1 MLFLFEEKALEV
13 EHKVLIPKLTFSIED
28 HEHLAIVGVNGV
40 GKSTLL
46 KVIHQDQTVDS
57 AMMEQDLTPYYDWT
71 VMDYIIES
79 YPEIAKVRLQLNHTD
94 MINKYIELDGYLIEG
109 EIVTEAKKLGI
120 KEEQLE
126 QKIATLSGGE
136 QTKVSFLKVKM
147 SKASLL
153 LIDEPTNHMDIEMKE
168 WLTKAFKHEQRA
180 ILFVSHD
187 RTFLNETPDAI
198 LELSRDGVKK
208 YIGKYDKYKQ
218 QKDIEHESL
227 KQQYEKQ
234 QKEQAAIEETI
245 KKYKAWYQ
253 KAEQSASV
261 RSPYQQKQLSKLAKR
276 FKSKEQQLN
285 RKLDQEH
292 IANPNKKEKAFSIQ
306 HHDFKSNYLVQFNHV
321 SFAYENRKIFD
332 DVSFYIKRNQN
343 VIIEG
348 RNGTGKSTLIK
359 LILGELEPTKGDITV
374 HPELEIGYFSQDFE
388 NLNMH
393 HTVLD
398 EILEI
403 PEMKEADART
413 ILASFYFD
421 KDRINDVVETLS
433 MGEKC
438 RLQFV
443 KLYFSNPHIMILD
456 EPTNYFDIGMQ
467 EKIIQLI
474 QSFQGSVLIVSHD
487 DYFKSQIKDQIWTIK
502 NYQMT
507 HENVQVKDPINTESM
522 KHQLKELEQYTDE
535 RNRETEF

>member
-13 EHKVLIPKLTFSIED
+13 EHKVLIPELTFSIED

-46 KVIHQDQTVDS
+46 KVIHQDQSVDS
-57 AMMEQDLTPYYDWT
+57 AMMEQDLTPYYDCT

-79 YPEIAKVRLQLNHTD
+79 YPEIAKIRLQLNHTD
-94 MINKYIELDGYLIEG
+94 MINKYIELDGYFIEG

-126 QKIATLSGGE
+126 QKISTLSGGE

-153 LIDEPTNHMDIEMKE
+153 LIDEPTNHMDLEMKE
-168 WLTKAFKHEQRA
+168 WLTKAFKLEQRA

-198 LELSRDGVKK
+198 LELSTDGAKK
-208 YIGKYDKYKQ
+208 YIGQYDKYKQ
-218 QKDIEHESL
+218 QKDIEHETL
-227 KQQYEKQ
+227 KLQYEKQ

-253 KAEQSASV
+253 KAAQSASV

-276 FKSKEQQLN
+276 FKSKENQLN

-292 IANPNKKEKAFSIQ
+292 IANPDKKEKAFSIQ
-306 HHDFKSNYLVQFNHV
+306 HHDFKSHYLVQFNHV
-321 SFAYENRKIFD
+321 SFSYDNRTIFD

-343 VIIEG
+343 VIVEG

-359 LILGELEPTKGDITV
+359 LILGELEPTKGNITV

-398 EILEI
+398 EILVI

-487 DYFKSQIKDQIWTIK
+487 DYFKSQIKDQTWTIK
-502 NYQMT
+502 NHQMT

>member
-57 AMMEQDLTPYYDWT
+57 AMMEQDLTPYYEWT

-79 YPEIAKVRLQLNHTD
+79 YPEIAKIRLQLNDTD

-153 LIDEPTNHMDIEMKE
+153 LIDEPTNHMDLEMKE
-168 WLTKAFKHEQRA
+168 WLTKAFKQEQRA
-180 ILFVSHD
+180 ILCVSHD

-198 LELSRDGVKK
+198 LELSRDGAKK

-218 QKDIEHESL
+218 QKDIEHETL

-306 HHDFKSNYLVQFNHV
+306 HHDFKSHYLVQFNHV
-321 SFAYENRKIFD
+321 SFAYENRKIFE

-359 LILGELEPTKGDITV
+359 LILGELEPTKGEITV

-487 DYFKSQIKDQIWTIK
+487 DYFKSQIKDQTWTI
-502 NYQMT
+502 NNHQMT

>member
-13 EHKVLIPKLTFSIED
+13 EHKVLIPELTFSIED

-46 KVIHQDQTVDS
+46 KVIHQDQSVDS
-57 AMMEQDLTPYYDWT
+57 AMMEQDLTPYYDCT

-79 YPEIAKVRLQLNHTD
+79 YPEIAKIRLQLNHTD

-126 QKIATLSGGE
+126 QKISTLSGGE

-153 LIDEPTNHMDIEMKE
+153 LIDEPTNHMDLEMKE
-168 WLTKAFKHEQRA
+168 WLTKAFKLEQRA

-198 LELSRDGVKK
+198 LELSHNGGKK
-208 YIGKYDKYKQ
+208 YIGQYDKYKQ
-218 QKDIEHESL
+218 QKDIEHETL
-227 KQQYEKQ
+227 KLQYEKQ

-253 KAEQSASV
+253 KASQSASV

-276 FKSKEQQLN
+276 FKSKEHQLN

-292 IANPNKKEKAFSIQ
+292 IANPDKKEKAFSIQ
-306 HHDFKSNYLVQFNHV
+306 HHDFKSHYLVQFNHV
-321 SFAYENRKIFD
+321 SFSYDNRTIFD

-343 VIIEG
+343 VIVEG

-359 LILGELEPTKGDITV
+359 LILGELEPTKGNITV

-398 EILEI
+398 EILVI

-487 DYFKSQIKDQIWTIK
+487 DYFKSHIKDQTWTIK
-502 NYQMT
+502 NHQMT
-507 HENVQVKDPINTESM
+507 HENVQVKQPINTESM

>member
-13 EHKVLIPKLTFSIED
+13 EHKVLIPELTFSIED

-46 KVIHQDQTVDS
+46 KVIHQDQSVDS
-57 AMMEQDLTPYYDWT
+57 AMMEQDLTPYYDCT

-79 YPEIAKVRLQLNHTD
+79 YPEIAKIRLRLNHTD

-126 QKIATLSGGE
+126 QKISTLSGGE

-153 LIDEPTNHMDIEMKE
+153 LIDEPTNHMDLEMKE
-168 WLTKAFKHEQRA
+168 WLTKAFKLEQRA

-198 LELSRDGVKK
+198 LELSTDGAKK
-208 YIGKYDKYKQ
+208 YIGQYDKYKQ
-218 QKDIEHESL
+218 QKDIEHETL
-227 KQQYEKQ
+227 KLQYEKQ

-253 KAEQSASV
+253 KAAQSASV

-276 FKSKEQQLN
+276 FKSKENQLN

-292 IANPNKKEKAFSIQ
+292 IANPDKKEKAFSIQ
-306 HHDFKSNYLVQFNHV
+306 HHDFKSHYLVQFNHV
-321 SFAYENRKIFD
+321 SFAYDNRTIFD

-343 VIIEG
+343 VIVEG

-359 LILGELEPTKGDITV
+359 LILGELEPTKGNITV
-374 HPELEIGYFSQDFE
+374 HPELEIGYFSQDFD

-487 DYFKSQIKDQIWTIK
+487 DYFKSQIKDQTWTI
-502 NYQMT
+502 NNHQIT

>member
-13 EHKVLIPKLTFSIED
+13 ERKVLIPELTFSIED

-46 KVIHQDQTVDS
+46 KVIHQDQSVDS

-79 YPEIAKVRLQLNHTD
+79 YPEIAKIRLQLNHTD
-94 MINKYIELDGYLIEG
+94 MINKYIELDGYIIEG

-126 QKIATLSGGE
+126 QKISTLSGGE

-153 LIDEPTNHMDIEMKE
+153 LIDEPTNHMDLEMKE
-168 WLTKAFKHEQRA
+168 WLTKAFKQEQRA

-198 LELSRDGVKK
+198 LELSLDGAKK

-218 QKDIEHESL
+218 QKDIEHETL
-227 KQQYEKQ
+227 KLQYEKQ

-245 KKYKAWYQ
+245 KKYKEWYK

-285 RKLDQEH
+285 RKLDQEN
-292 IANPNKKEKAFSIQ
+292 IANPHKKEKTFSIQ
-306 HHDFKSNYLVQFNHV
+306 HHNFKSHYLVQFNHV
-321 SFAYENRKIFD
+321 SFAYDNRKIFD

-343 VIIEG
+343 VIVEG

-403 PEMKEADART
+403 PEMKEPDART

-443 KLYFSNPHIMILD
+443 KLYFSNPHIMIL
-456 EPTNYFDIGMQ
+456 
-467 EKIIQLI
+467 
-474 QSFQGSVLIVSHD
+474 
-487 DYFKSQIKDQIWTIK
+487 
-502 NYQMT
+502 
-507 HENVQVKDPINTESM
+507 
-522 KHQLKELEQYTDE
+522 
-535 RNRETEF
+535 

>member
-1 MLFLFEEKALEV
+1 M
-13 EHKVLIPKLTFSIED
+13 
-28 HEHLAIVGVNGV
+28 
-40 GKSTLL
+40 
-46 KVIHQDQTVDS
+46 
-57 AMMEQDLTPYYDWT
+57 
-71 VMDYIIES
+71 
-79 YPEIAKVRLQLNHTD
+79 
-94 MINKYIELDGYLIEG
+94 
-109 EIVTEAKKLGI
+109 
-120 KEEQLE
+120 
-126 QKIATLSGGE
+126 
-136 QTKVSFLKVKM
+136 
-147 SKASLL
+147 
-153 LIDEPTNHMDIEMKE
+153 
-168 WLTKAFKHEQRA
+168 
-180 ILFVSHD
+180 
-187 RTFLNETPDAI
+187 
-198 LELSRDGVKK
+198 
-208 YIGKYDKYKQ
+208 
-218 QKDIEHESL
+218 
-227 KQQYEKQ
+227 
-234 QKEQAAIEETI
+234 
-245 KKYKAWYQ
+245 
-253 KAEQSASV
+253 

>member
-13 EHKVLIPKLTFSIED
+13 EHKVLIPELSFSIED

-46 KVIHQDQTVDS
+46 IVIHQDQSVDT

-79 YPEIAKVRLQLNHTD
+79 FPEIAKIRPELHHTD

-126 QKIATLSGGE
+126 QKISTLSGGE

-153 LIDEPTNHMDIEMKE
+153 LIDEPTNHMDLEMKE
-168 WLTKAFKHEQRA
+168 WLTKAFKLEQRA

-198 LELSRDGVKK
+198 LELSTDGAKK
-208 YIGKYDKYKQ
+208 YIGQYDKYKQ
-218 QKDIEHESL
+218 QKDIEHETL
-227 KQQYEKQ
+227 KFQYEKQ
-234 QKEQAAIEETI
+234 QKEQAAIEDTI

-253 KAEQSASV
+253 KAAQSASV

-276 FKSKEQQLN
+276 FKSKEHQLN

-292 IANPNKKEKAFSIQ
+292 IANPDKKEKAFSIQ
-306 HHDFKSNYLVQFNHV
+306 HHDFKSHYLVQFNHV
-321 SFAYENRKIFD
+321 SFAYDNRTIFE

-343 VIIEG
+343 VIVEG

-359 LILGELEPTKGDITV
+359 LILGELEPTKGNITV
-374 HPELEIGYFSQDFE
+374 HPELEIGYFSQDFD

-487 DYFKSQIKDQIWTIK
+487 DYFKSQIKDQTWTI
-502 NYQMT
+502 NNHQMT

>member
-13 EHKVLIPKLTFSIED
+13 EHKVLIPELTFSIED

-46 KVIHQDQTVDS
+46 KVIHQDQSVDS
-57 AMMEQDLTPYYDWT
+57 AMMEQDLTPYYDCT

-79 YPEIAKVRLQLNHTD
+79 YPKIAKIRLQLNHTD

-126 QKIATLSGGE
+126 QKISTLSGGE

-153 LIDEPTNHMDIEMKE
+153 LIDEPTNHMDLEMKE
-168 WLTKAFKHEQRA
+168 WLTKAFKLEQRA

-198 LELSRDGVKK
+198 LELSHNGGKK
-208 YIGKYDKYKQ
+208 YIGQYDKYKQ
-218 QKDIEHESL
+218 QKDIEHETL
-227 KQQYEKQ
+227 KLQYEKQ

-253 KAEQSASV
+253 KASQSASV

-276 FKSKEQQLN
+276 FKSKEHQLN

-292 IANPNKKEKAFSIQ
+292 IANPDKKEKAFSIQ
-306 HHDFKSNYLVQFNHV
+306 HHDFKSHYLVQFNHV
-321 SFAYENRKIFD
+321 SFSYDNRTIFD

-343 VIIEG
+343 VIVEG

-359 LILGELEPTKGDITV
+359 LILGELEPTKGNITV

-398 EILEI
+398 EILVI

-421 KDRINDVVETLS
+421 KDRMNDVVETLS

-487 DYFKSQIKDQIWTIK
+487 DYFKSHIKDQTWTIK
-502 NYQMT
+502 NHQMT
-507 HENVQVKDPINTESM
+507 HENVQVKEPINTESM

>member
-57 AMMEQDLTPYYDWT
+57 AMMEQDLTPYYEWT

-79 YPEIAKVRLQLNHTD
+79 YPEIAKIRLQLNDTD

-153 LIDEPTNHMDIEMKE
+153 LIDEPTNHMDLEMKE
-168 WLTKAFKHEQRA
+168 WLTKAFKQEQRS

-198 LELSRDGVKK
+198 LELSRDGAKK

-218 QKDIEHESL
+218 QKDIEHETL

-306 HHDFKSNYLVQFNHV
+306 HHDFKSHYLVQFNHV
-321 SFAYENRKIFD
+321 SFAYENRKIFE

>member
-13 EHKVLIPKLTFSIED
+13 EHKVLIPELTFSIED

-79 YPEIAKVRLQLNHTD
+79 YPEIAKVRSQLNHTD

-126 QKIATLSGGE
+126 QKISTLSGGE

-153 LIDEPTNHMDIEMKE
+153 LIDEPTNHMDLEMKE
-168 WLTKAFKHEQRA
+168 WLTKAFKQEQRA

-198 LELSRDGVKK
+198 LELSPDGAKK

-218 QKDIEHESL
+218 QKDIEHETL
-227 KQQYEKQ
+227 KLQYEKQ
-234 QKEQAAIEETI
+234 QKEQAAIEETV

-261 RSPYQQKQLSKLAKR
+261 RNPYQQKQLSKLAKR

-306 HHDFKSNYLVQFNHV
+306 HHDFKSHYLVQFNHV
-321 SFAYENRKIFD
+321 SFAYDNRKIFED
-332 DVSFYIKRNQN
+332 ASFYIKRNQN

-456 EPTNYFDIGMQ
+456 EPTNYFDIGM
-467 EKIIQLI
+467 
-474 QSFQGSVLIVSHD
+474 
-487 DYFKSQIKDQIWTIK
+487 
-502 NYQMT
+502 
-507 HENVQVKDPINTESM
+507 
-522 KHQLKELEQYTDE
+522 
-535 RNRETEF
+535 

>member
-57 AMMEQDLTPYYDWT
+57 AMMEQDLTPYYEWT

-79 YPEIAKVRLQLNHTD
+79 YPEIAKIRLQLNHTD

-147 SKASLL
+147 SKAPLL
-153 LIDEPTNHMDIEMKE
+153 LIDEPTNHMDLEMKE
-168 WLTKAFKHEQRA
+168 WLTKAFKQEKRA

-198 LELSRDGVKK
+198 LELSRDGAKK

-218 QKDIEHESL
+218 QKDIEHETL

-306 HHDFKSNYLVQFNHV
+306 HHDFKSHYLVQFNHV
-321 SFAYENRKIFD
+321 SFAYENRKIFE

-487 DYFKSQIKDQIWTIK
+487 DYFKSQIKDQTWTI
-502 NYQMT
+502 NNHQMT

>member
-13 EHKVLIPKLTFSIED
+13 EHKVLIPELTFSIED

-46 KVIHQDQTVDS
+46 KVIHQDQSVDS
-57 AMMEQDLTPYYDWT
+57 AMMEQDLTPYYDCT

-79 YPEIAKVRLQLNHTD
+79 YPEIAKIRLQLNHTD

-126 QKIATLSGGE
+126 QKISTLSGGE

-153 LIDEPTNHMDIEMKE
+153 LIDEPTNHMDLEMKE
-168 WLTKAFKHEQRA
+168 WLTKAFKLEQRA

-198 LELSRDGVKK
+198 LELSTDGAKK
-208 YIGKYDKYKQ
+208 YIGQYDKYKQ
-218 QKDIEHESL
+218 QKDIEHETL
-227 KQQYEKQ
+227 KLQYEKQ

-253 KAEQSASV
+253 KAAQSASV

-276 FKSKEQQLN
+276 FKSKENQLN

-292 IANPNKKEKAFSIQ
+292 IANPDKKEKAFSIQ
-306 HHDFKSNYLVQFNHV
+306 HHDFKSHYLVQFNHV
-321 SFAYENRKIFD
+321 SFSYDNRTIFD

-343 VIIEG
+343 VIVEG

-359 LILGELEPTKGDITV
+359 LILGELEPTKGNITV

-398 EILEI
+398 EILVI

-487 DYFKSQIKDQIWTIK
+487 DYFKSQIKDQTWTIK
-502 NYQMT
+502 NHQMT

>member
-13 EHKVLIPKLTFSIED
+13 EHKVLIPELTFSIED

-46 KVIHQDQTVDS
+46 KVIHQDQSVDS
-57 AMMEQDLTPYYDWT
+57 AMMEQDLTPYYDCT

-79 YPEIAKVRLQLNHTD
+79 YPEIAKIRLQLNHTD

-126 QKIATLSGGE
+126 QKISTLSGGE

-153 LIDEPTNHMDIEMKE
+153 LIDEPTNHMDLEMKE
-168 WLTKAFKHEQRA
+168 WLTKAFKLEQRA

-198 LELSRDGVKK
+198 LELSTDGARK
-208 YIGKYDKYKQ
+208 YIGQYDKYKQ
-218 QKDIEHESL
+218 QKDIEHETL
-227 KQQYEKQ
+227 KLQYEKQ

-253 KAEQSASV
+253 KAAQSASV

-276 FKSKEQQLN
+276 FKSKENQLN

-292 IANPNKKEKAFSIQ
+292 IANPDKKEKAFSIQ
-306 HHDFKSNYLVQFNHV
+306 HHDFKSHYLVQFNHV
-321 SFAYENRKIFD
+321 SFAYDNRTKFD

-343 VIIEG
+343 VIVEG

-359 LILGELEPTKGDITV
+359 LILGELEPTKGNITV
-374 HPELEIGYFSQDFE
+374 HPELEIGYFSQDFD

-487 DYFKSQIKDQIWTIK
+487 DYFKSHIKDQTWTIK
-502 NYQMT
+502 NHQMT

>member
-1 MLFLFEEKALEV
+1 MGRGGYIMLFLFEEKALEV

-168 WLTKAFKHEQRA
+168 WLTKAFKQEQRA

-433 MGEKC
+433 M
-438 RLQFV
+438 V
-443 KLYFSNPHIMILD
+443 K
-456 EPTNYFDIGMQ
+456 
-467 EKIIQLI
+467 
-474 QSFQGSVLIVSHD
+474 
-487 DYFKSQIKDQIWTIK
+487 
-502 NYQMT
+502 
-507 HENVQVKDPINTESM
+507 NVGYN
-522 KHQLKELEQYTDE
+522 L
-535 RNRETEF
+535 

>member
-13 EHKVLIPKLTFSIED
+13 EHKVLIPELSFSIED

-46 KVIHQDQTVDS
+46 IVIHQDQSVDT

-79 YPEIAKVRLQLNHTD
+79 FPEIAKIRPELHHTD

-109 EIVTEAKKLGI
+109 EIVTEAKKLEI
-120 KEEQLE
+120 NEEQLE
-126 QKIATLSGGE
+126 QKISTLSGGE

-153 LIDEPTNHMDIEMKE
+153 LIDEPTNHMDLEMKE
-168 WLTKAFKHEQRA
+168 WLTKAFKLEQRA

-198 LELSRDGVKK
+198 LELSPDGAKK
-208 YIGKYDKYKQ
+208 YIGQYEKYKQ
-218 QKDIEHESL
+218 QKDIEHETL
-227 KQQYEKQ
+227 KIQYEKQ
-234 QKEQAAIEETI
+234 QKEQAAIEDTI

-253 KAEQSASV
+253 KAAQSASV

-276 FKSKEQQLN
+276 FKSKEHQLN

-292 IANPNKKEKAFSIQ
+292 IANPDKKEKAFSIQ
-306 HHDFKSNYLVQFNHV
+306 HHDFKSHYLVQFNHV
-321 SFAYENRKIFD
+321 SFAYDNRTIFE

-343 VIIEG
+343 VIVEG

-359 LILGELEPTKGDITV
+359 LILGELEPTKGNITV
-374 HPELEIGYFSQDFE
+374 HPELEIGYFSQDFD

-487 DYFKSQIKDQIWTIK
+487 DYFKSQIKDQTWTI
-502 NYQMT
+502 NNHQMT

>member
-13 EHKVLIPKLTFSIED
+13 EHKVLIPELTFSIED

-46 KVIHQDQTVDS
+46 KVIHQDQSVDS
-57 AMMEQDLTPYYDWT
+57 AMMEQDLTPYYDCT

-79 YPEIAKVRLQLNHTD
+79 YPEIAKIRLQLNHTD

-126 QKIATLSGGE
+126 QKISTLSGGE

-153 LIDEPTNHMDIEMKE
+153 LIDEPTNHMDLEMKE
-168 WLTKAFKHEQRA
+168 WLTKAFKLEQRA

-198 LELSRDGVKK
+198 LELSTDGAKK
-208 YIGKYDKYKQ
+208 YIGQYDKYKQ
-218 QKDIEHESL
+218 QKDIEHETL
-227 KQQYEKQ
+227 KLQYEKQ

-245 KKYKAWYQ
+245 KKYKVWYQ
-253 KAEQSASV
+253 KAAQSASV

-276 FKSKEQQLN
+276 FKSKENQLN

-292 IANPNKKEKAFSIQ
+292 IANPDKKEKAFSIQ
-306 HHDFKSNYLVQFNHV
+306 HHDFKSHYLVQFNHV
-321 SFAYENRKIFD
+321 SFAYDNRTIFD

-343 VIIEG
+343 VIVEG

-359 LILGELEPTKGDITV
+359 LILGELEPTKGNITV
-374 HPELEIGYFSQDFE
+374 HPELEIGYFSQDFD

-487 DYFKSQIKDQIWTIK
+487 DYFKSHIKDQTWTIK
-502 NYQMT
+502 NHQMT

>member
-1 MLFLFEEKALEV
+1 MLFLFQEKALEV
-13 EHKVLIPKLTFSIED
+13 EHKVLIPELTFSIED

-57 AMMEQDLTPYYDWT
+57 AMMEQDLTPYNDWT

-79 YPEIAKVRLQLNHTD
+79 YPEIVKVRSQLNHTD

-126 QKIATLSGGE
+126 QKISTLSGGE

-153 LIDEPTNHMDIEMKE
+153 LIDEPTNHMDLEMKE
-168 WLTKAFKHEQRA
+168 WLTKAFKQEQRA

-198 LELSRDGVKK
+198 LELSSDGAKK

-218 QKDIEHESL
+218 QKDIEHETL
-227 KQQYEKQ
+227 KLQYEKQ

-261 RSPYQQKQLSKLAKR
+261 RNPYQQKQLSKLAKR

-292 IANPNKKEKAFSIQ
+292 IANPNKKEKNFSIQ
-306 HHDFKSNYLVQFNHV
+306 HHDFKSHYLVQFNHV
-321 SFAYENRKIFD
+321 SFAYDNRKIFE

-359 LILGELEPTKGDITV
+359 LILGELEPTKGNITV

-393 HTVLD
+393 NTVLD

-474 QSFQGSVLIVSHD
+474 QSFQGLVLIVSHD

-502 NYQMT
+502 NHQMM

-522 KHQLKELEQYTDE
+522 KHQLKELEQYTEE

>member
-13 EHKVLIPKLTFSIED
+13 ERKVLIPELTFSIED

-46 KVIHQDQTVDS
+46 KVIHQDQSVDS

-79 YPEIAKVRLQLNHTD
+79 YPEIAKIRLQLNHTD
-94 MINKYIELDGYLIEG
+94 MINKYIELDGYIIEG

-126 QKIATLSGGE
+126 QKISTLSGGE

-153 LIDEPTNHMDIEMKE
+153 LIDEPTNHMDLEMKE
-168 WLTKAFKHEQRA
+168 WLTKAFKQKQRA

-198 LELSRDGVKK
+198 LELSLDGAKK

-218 QKDIEHESL
+218 QKDIEHETL
-227 KQQYEKQ
+227 KLQYEKQ

-245 KKYKAWYQ
+245 KKYKEWYQ

-285 RKLDQEH
+285 RKLDQENM
-292 IANPNKKEKAFSIQ
+292 ANPHKKEKTFSIQ
-306 HHDFKSNYLVQFNHV
+306 HHNFKSHHLVQFNHV
-321 SFAYENRKIFD
+321 SFAYDNRKIFD

-343 VIIEG
+343 VIVEG

-502 NYQMT
+502 KHQMT

>member
-13 EHKVLIPKLTFSIED
+13 EHKVLIPELTFSIED

-46 KVIHQDQTVDS
+46 KVIHQDQSVDS
-57 AMMEQDLTPYYDWT
+57 AMMEQDLTPYYDCT

-79 YPEIAKVRLQLNHTD
+79 YPEIAKIRLRLNHTD

-126 QKIATLSGGE
+126 QKISTLSGGE

-153 LIDEPTNHMDIEMKE
+153 LIDEPTNHMDLEMKE
-168 WLTKAFKHEQRA
+168 WLTKAFKLEQSA

-198 LELSRDGVKK
+198 LELSTDGAKK
-208 YIGKYDKYKQ
+208 YIGQYDKYKQ
-218 QKDIEHESL
+218 QKDIEHETL
-227 KQQYEKQ
+227 KLQYEKQ

-253 KAEQSASV
+253 KAAQSASV

-276 FKSKEQQLN
+276 FKSKENQLN

-292 IANPNKKEKAFSIQ
+292 IANPDKKEKAFSIQ
-306 HHDFKSNYLVQFNHV
+306 HHDFKSHYLVQFNHV
-321 SFAYENRKIFD
+321 SFAYDNRTIFD

-343 VIIEG
+343 VIVEG

-359 LILGELEPTKGDITV
+359 LILGELEPTKGNITV
-374 HPELEIGYFSQDFE
+374 HPELEIGYFSQDFD

-487 DYFKSQIKDQIWTIK
+487 DYFKSQIKDQTWTI
-502 NYQMT
+502 NNHQMT

>member
-13 EHKVLIPKLTFSIED
+13 EHKVLIPELTFSIED

-46 KVIHQDQTVDS
+46 KVIHQDQSVDS
-57 AMMEQDLTPYYDWT
+57 AMMEQDLTPYYDCT

-79 YPEIAKVRLQLNHTD
+79 YPEIAKIRLQLNHTD

-126 QKIATLSGGE
+126 QKISTLSGGE

-153 LIDEPTNHMDIEMKE
+153 LIDEPTNHMDLEMKE
-168 WLTKAFKHEQRA
+168 WLTKAFKLEQRA

-198 LELSRDGVKK
+198 LELSHNGGKK
-208 YIGKYDKYKQ
+208 YIGQYDKYKQ
-218 QKDIEHESL
+218 QKDIEHETL
-227 KQQYEKQ
+227 KLQYEKQ

-253 KAEQSASV
+253 KASQSASV

-276 FKSKEQQLN
+276 FKSKEHQLN

-292 IANPNKKEKAFSIQ
+292 IANPDKKEKAFSIQ
-306 HHDFKSNYLVQFNHV
+306 HHDFKSHYLVQFNHV
-321 SFAYENRKIFD
+321 SFSYDNRTIFD

-343 VIIEG
+343 VIVEG

-359 LILGELEPTKGDITV
+359 LILGELEPTKGNITV

-398 EILEI
+398 EILVI

-487 DYFKSQIKDQIWTIK
+487 DYFKSHIKDQTWTIK
-502 NYQMT
+502 NHQMT
-507 HENVQVKDPINTESM
+507 HENVQVKEPINTESM

>member
-13 EHKVLIPKLTFSIED
+13 EHKILIPELTFSIED
-28 HEHLAIVGVNGV
+28 HEHLAIVSVNGV

-46 KVIHQDQTVDS
+46 KVIHQDQSVDS
-57 AMMEQDLTPYYDWT
+57 AMMEQDLTPYYDCT

-79 YPEIAKVRLQLNHTD
+79 YPEIAKIRLQLNHTD

-126 QKIATLSGGE
+126 QKISTLSGGE

-153 LIDEPTNHMDIEMKE
+153 LIDEPTNHMDLEMKE
-168 WLTKAFKHEQRA
+168 WLTKAFKLEQRA

-198 LELSRDGVKK
+198 LELSHNGGKK
-208 YIGKYDKYKQ
+208 YIGQYDKYKQ
-218 QKDIEHESL
+218 QKDIEHETL
-227 KQQYEKQ
+227 KLQYEKQ

-253 KAEQSASV
+253 KASQSASV

-276 FKSKEQQLN
+276 FKSKEHQLN

-292 IANPNKKEKAFSIQ
+292 IANPDKKEKAFSIQ
-306 HHDFKSNYLVQFNHV
+306 HHDFKSHYLVQFNHV
-321 SFAYENRKIFD
+321 SFSYDNRTIFD

-343 VIIEG
+343 VIVEG

-359 LILGELEPTKGDITV
+359 LILGELEPTKGNITV

-398 EILEI
+398 EILVI

-487 DYFKSQIKDQIWTIK
+487 DYFKSHIKDQTWTIK
-502 NYQMT
+502 NHQMT
-507 HENVQVKDPINTESM
+507 HENVQVKEPINTESM

>member
-13 EHKVLIPKLTFSIED
+13 EHKVLIPELTFSIED

-46 KVIHQDQTVDS
+46 KVIHQDQSVDS
-57 AMMEQDLTPYYDWT
+57 AMMEQDLTPYYDCT

-79 YPEIAKVRLQLNHTD
+79 YPEIAKIRLQLNHTD

-126 QKIATLSGGE
+126 QKISTLSGGE

-153 LIDEPTNHMDIEMKE
+153 LIDEPTNHMDLEMKE
-168 WLTKAFKHEQRA
+168 WLTKAFKLEQRA

-198 LELSRDGVKK
+198 LELSTDGAKK
-208 YIGKYDKYKQ
+208 YIGQYDKYKQ
-218 QKDIEHESL
+218 QKDIEHETL
-227 KQQYEKQ
+227 KLQYEKQ

-253 KAEQSASV
+253 KAAQSASV
-261 RSPYQQKQLSKLAKR
+261 RSPYKQKQLSKLAKR
-276 FKSKEQQLN
+276 FKSKENQLN

-292 IANPNKKEKAFSIQ
+292 IANPDKKEKAFSIQ
-306 HHDFKSNYLVQFNHV
+306 HHDFKSHYLVQFNHV
-321 SFAYENRKIFD
+321 SFAYDNRTIFD

-343 VIIEG
+343 VIVEG

-359 LILGELEPTKGDITV
+359 LILGELEPTKGNITV
-374 HPELEIGYFSQDFE
+374 HPELEIGYFSQDFD

-487 DYFKSQIKDQIWTIK
+487 DYFKSHIKDQTWTIK
-502 NYQMT
+502 NHQMT